1 LRFRKQE
8 EQEQEQ
14 NREME
19 GRMFGKDEEGVSG
32 VNTVI
37 GKGTSLKGDMR
48 VEGTLRVDGEFEG
61 GITASDT
68 LVIGSGGIVK
78 GDAGVKNAVIGGKMY
93 GNVTASGKIQLE
105 GGSQLLGDIKTR
117 GLVIAEGVLF
127 QGNCQM
133 GEIPAADK
141 AKAARGIESTTKAE
155 PGKTGIS
162 DRELV
167 SEDRSGSKS

>member
-1 LRFRKQE
+1 MKFRKQE
-8 EQEQEQ
+8 MEEETK
-14 NREME
+14 ETE
-19 GRMFGKDEEGVSG
+19 GRMFSKDEEGPTG
-32 VNTVI
+32 VNTLI
-37 GKGTSLKGDMR
+37 GKGTTLKGEMK

-61 GITASDT
+61 DITATDT
-68 LVIGSGGIVK
+68 LVVGGGGVVR

-133 GEIPAADK
+133 GEISAADK
-141 AKAARGIESTTKAE
+141 AKAVRSAAGTGKPEPAKA
-155 PGKTGIS
+155 GVS
-162 DRELV
+162 DRDLV
-167 SEDRSGSKS
+167 SDRDRGDES

>member
-1 LRFRKQE
+1 LRFRKQDVE
-8 EQEQEQ
+8 EEP
-14 NREME
+14 RETE
-19 GRMFGKDEEGVSG
+19 GKKMFGKDEEGTGG

-37 GKGTSLKGDMR
+37 GKGTTLKGEMR

-61 GITASDT
+61 GINASDT
-68 LVIGSGGIVK
+68 LVIGSGGVVR

-105 GGSQLLGDIKTR
+105 SGSQLLGDIKTR

-133 GEIPAADK
+133 GEISAADK
-141 AKAARGIESTTKAE
+141 AKAARSPQTTQKPEA
-155 PGKTGIS
+155 PKSGIS
-162 DRELV
+162 DKELV
-167 SEDRSGSKS
+167 SEDQYGKKS